1 MTSTSA
7 SFFDWVSPDGDEQEG
22 DLQRYFRG
30 VAKAR
35 YVIRKVFR
43 IVDEEAKRAGLEGLQ
58 HQAMIQIF
66 GVEGAPLRVN
76 DLAERLD
83 IAPAFASRL
92 IRELVDKGF
101 VTRTVA
107 PQDRRVMEVGLT
119 EEGRGLLRK
128 IDSDVHV
135 HVEYFQRQLTDDERA
150 AALGIFTFYVGAS
163 LDEADSR
170 RLRQIFTRS
179 LQSSTAAVPP
189 A

>member
-7 SFFDWVSPDGDEQEG
+7 SFFNWVSPQGDAKG
-22 DLQRYFRG
+22 DVQRYFRG

-43 IVDEEAKRAGLEGLQ
+43 IVDEEAKRHGLEGLQ
-58 HQAMIQIF
+58 HQALIQIF
-66 GVEGAPLRVN
+66 GVEGGPLRVQ

-92 IRELVDKGF
+92 IRELESKDLVS
-101 VTRTVA
+101 RAVA
-107 PQDRRVMEVGLT
+107 SQDRRVMEVSVTPQGQA
-119 EEGRGLLRK
+119 LLEQ
-128 IDSDVHV
+128 IDQDVHV
-135 HVEYFQRQLTDDERA
+135 HVEYFQSQLSDEDRA

-170 RLRQIFTRS
+170 RLRQVFKRS
-179 LQSSTAAVPP
+179 VSTGAPT
-189 A
+189 